1 MALPELRQ
9 AAAADVP
16 AMLDVFFRAMEDLDQ
31 RRQRRLQPRDPR
43 ALEMHLGHLLSTDA
57 GTCLVAE
64 DRGRV
69 VAFGVLMVREAD
81 AFLSFLFV
89 LPAWQGRGLG
99 RALVEACLRASGETR
114 RRSTC
119 AEADQPV
126 STGLYA
132 SLGFLPREPVYLLR
146 GALDVRRLPRLPG
159 GVSAHPAATALP
171 TVAGTLADL
180 DRQLVGYAR
189 PEDHAFWASGGRQGW
204 LFEADGRL
212 RGYGYAHPGGR
223 LGPVAAD
230 DPALLPVVLG
240 HLARSVPVLEGHQA
254 VVPGAA
260 GSALLP
266 LLAAGLRMDGTPA
279 VYCTSRPGPRL
290 DRYLPMSFAL
300 L

>member
-1 MALPELRQ
+1 M
-9 AAAADVP
+9 AADVP
-16 AMLDVFFRAMEDLDQ
+16 AMLNVFFQAMEDLDQ
-31 RRQRRLQPRDPR
+31 RRRRPLQPREPR
-43 ALEMHLGHLLSTDA
+43 ALEMHLGHLLRTDPR
-57 GTCLVAE
+57 TCLVAE
-64 DRGRV
+64 DRGAV

-99 RALVEACLRASGETR
+99 RAIVEACLRAGSETK

-146 GALDVRRLPRLPG
+146 GALDVRRLPGPVS
-159 GVSAHPAATALP
+159 GVRVHPAAGALP
-171 TVAGTLADL
+171 GVARELATFD
-180 DRQLVGYAR
+180 QQVVGYAR
-189 PEDHAFWASGGRQGW
+189 PEDHAFWTSGGRQGW
-204 LFEADGRL
+204 FFEVDGRL

-223 LGPVAAD
+223 LGPLAAD
-230 DPALLPVVLG
+230 DPALLPIVLG
-240 HLARSVPVLEGHQA
+240 HLARNVPVLEGHQA

-266 LLAAGLRMDGTPA
+266 LLAAGLRVDGTPA
-279 VYCTSRPGPRL
+279 VYCTSGPEPRL